1 MRNKFFSMVV
11 ILLCL
16 GGTTTSHAQA
26 MYNLGG
32 FQTYNLP
39 ANDDRSTSAISITSA
54 LGMSS
59 LNFFG
64 NNYTQF
70 YLNNNGNIT
79 FTSPLASYTPTS
91 LFSLGVPIIA
101 PYWADV
107 DTAVPGSNILTYESV
122 TNSPLFNGQ
131 QAWGADWNGVGY
143 YASGDKLNKFE
154 MVLVNR
160 SDIAPGDFD
169 IIYNYDQVQWETGSA
184 SGGVDGLGGTSASV
198 GYTNGNAAQTYV
210 LPGSMIPGSFLD
222 SNMNTGLIHNS
233 LNSNV
238 LGRYIFQVRNG
249 NVINTNVPEPGVLSM
264 LMGMGIPF
272 SFLLRRRRRL
282 A

>member
-1 MRNKFFSMVV
+1 
-11 ILLCL
+11 
-16 GGTTTSHAQA
+16 
-26 MYNLGG
+26 
-32 FQTYNLP
+32 
-39 ANDDRSTSAISITSA
+39 
-54 LGMSS
+54 
-59 LNFFG
+59 
-64 NNYTQF
+64 
-70 YLNNNGNIT
+70 
-79 FTSPLASYTPTS
+79 
-91 LFSLGVPIIA
+91 
-101 PYWADV
+101 
-107 DTAVPGSNILTYESV
+107 
-122 TNSPLFNGQ
+122 
-131 QAWGADWNGVGY
+131 
-143 YASGDKLNKFE
+143 

-169 IIYNYDQVQWETGSA
+169 IIYNYDQVLWETGSA
-184 SGGVDGLGGTSASV
+184 SGGVDGLGGVSASV

-222 SNMNTGLIHNS
+222 SNTNTGLIHNS

>member
-1 MRNKFFSMVV
+1 
-11 ILLCL
+11 
-16 GGTTTSHAQA
+16 
-26 MYNLGG
+26 
-32 FQTYNLP
+32 
-39 ANDDRSTSAISITSA
+39 
-54 LGMSS
+54 MSS

-169 IIYNYDQVQWETGSA
+169 IIYNYDQVLWETGSA
-184 SGGVDGLGGTSASV
+184 SGGVDGLGGVSASV
-198 GYTNGNAAQTYV
+198 G
-210 LPGSMIPGSFLD
+210 
-222 SNMNTGLIHNS
+222 
-233 LNSNV
+233 
-238 LGRYIFQVRNG
+238 
-249 NVINTNVPEPGVLSM
+249 
-264 LMGMGIPF
+264 
-272 SFLLRRRRRL
+272 
-282 A
+282 